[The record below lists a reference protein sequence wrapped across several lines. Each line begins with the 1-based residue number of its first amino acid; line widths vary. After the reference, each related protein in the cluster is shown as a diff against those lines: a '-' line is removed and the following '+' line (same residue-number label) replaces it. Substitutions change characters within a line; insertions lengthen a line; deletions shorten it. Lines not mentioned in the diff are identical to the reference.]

1 MQVAAELQH
10 THHHQDTP
18 MCRQIQLTIT
28 DHTLSQTTAVAAD
41 GDKLDGED
49 LFIPPLNFAMVDN
62 GIFRSG
68 FPEPANFSFLQ
79 TLGLR
84 SIMSVPSSQSP
95 SLSFFSLALLLP
107 CVSVSVFEF
116 DDAFGIVFEYPID
129 ELLVKSSPCMMLLIV
144 CLFDWVFV
152 RYLCPEPYPEANME
166 FLKSNGIKLYH
177 FGIEGHKEPFV
188 NIPEDTIREAL
199 KVVLDVRNHPV
210 IIHCKRGK
218 HRTGCLVGCYRKLQK
233 WCLSSVFDEYQRFA
247 AAKARVSD
255 QRFVELFD
263 ISSMK
268 HLPIP
273 FSCLKR

>member
-41 GDKLDGED
+41 GASDKLDGED

-84 SIMSVPSSQSP
+84 SI
-95 SLSFFSLALLLP
+95 
-107 CVSVSVFEF
+107 
-116 DDAFGIVFEYPID
+116 I
-129 ELLVKSSPCMMLLIV
+129 
-144 CLFDWVFV
+144 
-152 RYLCPEPYPEANME
+152 YLCPEPYPEANME

>member
-10 THHHQDTP
+10 THHRQDTP
-18 MCRQIQLTIT
+18 MCRQIQLTIS
-28 DHTLSQTTAVAAD
+28 DHTLSHTTAVAGD
-41 GDKLDGED
+41 GVSDKLDGED

-84 SIMSVPSSQSP
+84 SI
-95 SLSFFSLALLLP
+95 
-107 CVSVSVFEF
+107 
-116 DDAFGIVFEYPID
+116 I
-129 ELLVKSSPCMMLLIV
+129 
-144 CLFDWVFV
+144 
-152 RYLCPEPYPEANME
+152 YLCPEPYPEANME

-255 QRFVELFD
+255 QSEL
-263 ISSMK
+263 
-268 HLPIP
+268 HVLP
-273 FSCLKR
+273 LNK

>member
-28 DHTLSQTTAVAAD
+28 DHTVSHTTAVAGED
-41 GDKLDGED
+41 VSDKLDGED
-49 LFIPPLNFAMVDN
+49 LFVPPLNFAMVDN

-84 SIMSVPSSQSP
+84 SI
-95 SLSFFSLALLLP
+95 
-107 CVSVSVFEF
+107 
-116 DDAFGIVFEYPID
+116 I
-129 ELLVKSSPCMMLLIV
+129 
-144 CLFDWVFV
+144 
-152 RYLCPEPYPEANME
+152 YLCPEPYPEANME

-268 HLPIP
+268 HLPIT